1 VDVGEIRIEEVEE
14 IRIEEVPWEEEVVA
28 FMIIEEEEMARKD
41 NSNAM
46 ILEAGVEE
54 NLGVMQVMIK
64 MITNA
69 LV

>member
-1 VDVGEIRIEEVEE
+1 M
-14 IRIEEVPWEEEVVA
+14 PWEEEVVA

-46 ILEAGVEE
+46 ILKTEVEE
-54 NLGVMQVMIK
+54 DLGVMQVMIK

>member
-1 VDVGEIRIEEVEE
+1 VEEIRIEEV
-14 IRIEEVPWEEEVVA
+14 EEVPWEEEVVA

-46 ILEAGVEE
+46 ILKAGVEE
-54 NLGVMQVMIK
+54 GLGVMQVMIK